1 MVAPTD
7 SLSLAYKRKNNMFF
21 YKGKKNTDTKLGK
34 VVIIGTSPLA
44 FVLADVIQNNN
55 YDVSILTSKLEKQ
68 TFNHTK
74 PFCFKYSNAISHQS
88 SFSFIED
95 LSSSPDYCIL
105 ASSLDEISS
114 DFLLLQNLL
123 LKDVPLINFT
133 SCYSKKLT
141 NKQII
146 KAFFKGWLQR
156 DKNNIFSLDRSLEI
170 VFSINK
176 SDYSLSNIFS
186 NQHMSVSYNE
196 KSFPNF
202 WEQIT
207 PFLIANLLL
216 LKNKQ
221 SLSEML
227 PDKNIRKQI
236 DAILKEISSLA
247 AKSSEKFDSSKA
259 LATIYA
265 IPSGYK
271 GDIHLPKS
279 FNNLVSTLTETNH
292 FDTPYLHNLIV
303 SASNNIIV

>member
-1 MVAPTD
+1 
-7 SLSLAYKRKNNMFF
+7 
-21 YKGKKNTDTKLGK
+21 
-34 VVIIGTSPLA
+34 
-44 FVLADVIQNNN
+44 
-55 YDVSILTSKLEKQ
+55 
-68 TFNHTK
+68 
-74 PFCFKYSNAISHQS
+74 
-88 SFSFIED
+88 
-95 LSSSPDYCIL
+95 
-105 ASSLDEISS
+105 
-114 DFLLLQNLL
+114 
-123 LKDVPLINFT
+123 
-133 SCYSKKLT
+133 
-141 NKQII
+141 
-146 KAFFKGWLQR
+146 
-156 DKNNIFSLDRSLEI
+156 
-170 VFSINK
+170 
-176 SDYSLSNIFS
+176 
-186 NQHMSVSYNE
+186 MSVSYNE